1 MLKNR
6 LKKRLKKIT
15 KKVEVII
22 MANTEKNE
30 DNMDYVDKLLP
41 NSDGGKL
48 LILQYNPSDGK
59 RESWLSV
66 AGECDKN
73 GQNAYLQL
81 ISVVKGDS
89 ADQLYEL
96 LTGKQTK

>member
-1 MLKNR
+1 MEN
-6 LKKRLKKIT
+6 T
-15 KKVEVII
+15 K
-22 MANTEKNE
+22 KNE
-30 DNMDYVDKLLP
+30 DYVSKIVP
-41 NSDGGKL
+41 NSEGGKL

-66 AGECDKN
+66 AGECGKN
-73 GQNAYLQL
+73 GQNANLQL
-81 ISVVKGDS
+81 ISVIKGTS

>member
-1 MLKNR
+1 M
-6 LKKRLKKIT
+6 KKK
-15 KKVEVII
+15 
-22 MANTEKNE
+22 KNE
-30 DNMDYVDKLLP
+30 DYVDKIVP
-41 NSDGGKL
+41 NSSSGKL

-66 AGECDKN
+66 AGECGKN
-73 GQNAYLQL
+73 GQNANLQL
-81 ISVVKGDS
+81 ISVVKGAS

>member
-1 MLKNR
+1 ME
-6 LKKRLKKIT
+6 KK
-15 KKVEVII
+15 
-22 MANTEKNE
+22 KNE
-30 DNMDYVDKLLP
+30 DGMDYVGKFLP

-66 AGECDKN
+66 AGECGKN
-73 GQNAYLQL
+73 GQNTNLQL
-81 ISVVKGDS
+81 ISVVKGTS

>member
-1 MLKNR
+1 M
-6 LKKRLKKIT
+6 KKKK
-15 KKVEVII
+15 
-22 MANTEKNE
+22 KNE
-30 DNMDYVDKLLP
+30 DGMDYVGKFLP
-41 NSDGGKL
+41 NSEGGKL

-66 AGECDKN
+66 AGECGKN
-73 GQNAYLQL
+73 GQNTNLQL
-81 ISVVKGDS
+81 ISVIKGTS

>member
-1 MLKNR
+1 MG
-6 LKKRLKKIT
+6 
-15 KKVEVII
+15 
-22 MANTEKNE
+22 NTEKNE
-30 DNMDYVDKLLP
+30 DNIDYVDKLLP

-73 GQNAYLQL
+73 GQNADLQL
-81 ISVVKGDS
+81 ISVVKGAS

>member
-1 MLKNR
+1 
-6 LKKRLKKIT
+6 
-15 KKVEVII
+15 
-22 MANTEKNE
+22 MANKKNE
-30 DNMDYVDKLLP
+30 DYVGKVLP
-41 NSDGGKL
+41 NSEGGKL

-66 AGECDKN
+66 AGECGKN
-73 GQNAYLQL
+73 GQNANLQL
-81 ISVVKGDS
+81 ISVVKGTS

>member
-1 MLKNR
+1 MEN
-6 LKKRLKKIT
+6 T
-15 KKVEVII
+15 K
-22 MANTEKNE
+22 KNE
-30 DNMDYVDKLLP
+30 DYVSKVVP
-41 NSDGGKL
+41 NSEGGKL

-66 AGECDKN
+66 AGEC
-73 GQNAYLQL
+73 GQNANLQL
-81 ISVVKGDS
+81 ISVVKGTS

>member
-1 MLKNR
+1 
-6 LKKRLKKIT
+6 
-15 KKVEVII
+15 
-22 MANTEKNE
+22 MANVKKNE
-30 DNMDYVDKLLP
+30 DNMDYVGKVLP
-41 NSDGGKL
+41 NSEGGKL

-66 AGECDKN
+66 AEECEKN
-73 GQNAYLQL
+73 GQNPNLQL
-81 ISVVKGDS
+81 ISVVKGTS

>member
-1 MLKNR
+1 MG
-6 LKKRLKKIT
+6 
-15 KKVEVII
+15 
-22 MANTEKNE
+22 NTEKNE
-30 DNMDYVDKLLP
+30 DSMDYVGKILP
-41 NSDGGKL
+41 NSEGGKL

-66 AGECDKN
+66 AGECGKN
-73 GQNAYLQL
+73 DQNTDLQL
-81 ISVVKGDS
+81 ISVVKGAS